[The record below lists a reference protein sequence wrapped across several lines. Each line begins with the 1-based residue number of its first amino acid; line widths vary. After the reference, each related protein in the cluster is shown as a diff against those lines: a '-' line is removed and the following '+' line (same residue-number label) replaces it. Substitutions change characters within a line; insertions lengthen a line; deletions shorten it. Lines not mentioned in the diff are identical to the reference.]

1 MSTTEYVILL
11 HGDPQAWRDY
21 SPAQRAENMAR
32 HDAFSRECAEQ
43 GYVITGGR
51 ELTDAAAATVVRRR
65 PDGGAPVV
73 SEGPFAE
80 TVEQLGGFY
89 VIETDDFDGLV
100 ALVAHHLEEDAEIRA
115 SVRQDDRDA
124 DDATAGAAAATA
136 GVAS

>member
-11 HGDPQAWRDY
+11 HGDPQAWRDA
-21 SPAQRAENMAR
+21 SPAERAENMAR
-32 HDAFSRECAEQ
+32 HEAFSRECAEQ
-43 GYVITGGR
+43 GYVITGGS
-51 ELTDAAAATVVRRR
+51 ELTDAAGAKVVRRR

-89 VIETDDFDGLV
+89 VIATDDLDGLV
-100 ALVAHHLEEDAEIRA
+100 ALVAHHLEEHAEIRA
-115 SVRQDDRDA
+115 SVRQDDRD
-124 DDATAGAAAATA
+124 DAAATATA

>member
-1 MSTTEYVILL
+1 MSSTEYVILL
-11 HGDPQAWRDY
+11 YGDPQAWRDY
-21 SPAQRAENMAR
+21 TAAERAENMAR

-51 ELTDAAAATVVRRR
+51 ELTDAVGATAVRRQ

-100 ALVAHHLEEDAEIRA
+100 ALVAHHLEEHAEIRA
-115 SVRQDDRDA
+115 SVRQDDRD
-124 DDATAGAAAATA
+124 DAAASATA